1 MRVYPQTF
9 FVVTLLFALVPRTI
23 AAQDSQN
30 GAKKSTLDGVYTEEQ
45 ARRGAQIY
53 ENICAECHDQ
63 DEFLEPLM
71 QSWMGAPVSMLFFEI
86 TDLMPEDAP
95 GSLEPAEY
103 ADVLAYIFE
112 LNGLPPGQAELE
124 PSDEV
129 LKKIIIEQRE

>member
-9 FVVTLLFALVPRTI
+9 FVVTLLFALVPRTM
-23 AAQDSQN
+23 AAQDNQDA
-30 GAKKSTLDGVYTEEQ
+30 AKKSTLDGVYTEEQ

-53 ENICAECHDQ
+53 ENICAECHDL
-63 DEFLEPLM
+63 DEFMDPLM
-71 QSWMGAPVSMLFFEI
+71 QSWTGAPISMLFFEI

-103 ADVLAYIFE
+103 ADVLAYILE

-124 PSDEV
+124 PSEEV
-129 LKKIIIEQRE
+129 LKQIILELR